1 MKYIILSVFAITLAM
16 CHKDPASNGSLPLN
30 QEVQI
35 ANNTILTNPDENIQL
50 KMVRVTE
57 DSRCPETADC
67 IWMGDGVPQFT
78 FTAQGKESTFNLHTS
93 LTLQDTTIYGYNIR
107 LVKLNPYPQ
116 TPEVIPQSSYV
127 STVIVSKKD

>member
-1 MKYIILSVFAITLAM
+1 MKYIILSVFTITLAM
-16 CHKDPASNGSLPLN
+16 CHKDPVSNGNLPLN
-30 QEVQI
+30 QEVEI

-57 DSRCPETADC
+57 DSRCPTTVDC
-67 IWMGDGVPQFT
+67 VWMGDAVPQFI
-78 FTAQGKESTFNLHTS
+78 FTAQGKESTFELHTS
-93 LTLQDTTIYGYNIR
+93 LTPQDTTIYGYNIR